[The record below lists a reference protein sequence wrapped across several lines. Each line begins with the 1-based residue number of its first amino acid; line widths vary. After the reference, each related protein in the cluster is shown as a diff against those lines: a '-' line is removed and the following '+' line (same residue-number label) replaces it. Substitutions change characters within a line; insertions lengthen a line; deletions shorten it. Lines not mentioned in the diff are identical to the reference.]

1 MLGHLIRKEI
11 LDQLLSLR
19 FIILSA
25 IAALTIWLS
34 LYDGYAYYQ
43 ARVEDYRHAR
53 AFTEVRFPQLI
64 EIPNW
69 GELGFYG
76 FHEHK
81 PPTVMS
87 VFVRGLDPVL
97 GRTISNSFASV
108 RRLRWSPGETEP
120 IQRIFPPL
128 DLGFVVQV
136 LLSLFV
142 LLLTYDAVCGE
153 KEAGTLR
160 LISSFPAQ
168 AHRILLGKLFG
179 ILIPTLLAFGLPLC
193 LGIAVLIAAPDVSIR
208 AQEWMRLIVIVVVF
222 GIYLSAYSCAGL
234 LASCLTHRPATS
246 FVLLLTF
253 WVATVVVMPRVSLIA
268 ADVLR
273 PAPSVSEHHAQRAAI
288 EKEMHIK
295 VVALDKQYQ
304 REHPEFHK
312 TPESREARQIQ
323 YWRTAEGLRR
333 QKRTEHDRLDAGF
346 RSRYNTRLRLALMF
360 ARISPAFTFKNSIVR
375 LAGTGIDRHNRFET
389 TFTQV
394 YMKLYTSWKNT
405 ALHLDLFQENYP
417 EKYGYPNRDYSKIP
431 RFSYR
436 EIWPVRE
443 VQSAMI
449 DVGLLALWGIA
460 FFAGAYVSISRYDKR

>member
-1 MLGHLIRKEI
+1 MLGQLIRKEI

-53 AFTEVRFPQLI
+53 ALTEVRFPQLI
-64 EIPNW
+64 EIPKW
-69 GELGFYG
+69 DELGYYG

-81 PPTVMS
+81 PPTVLS

-97 GRTISNSFASV
+97 GRTISNSHARV

-120 IQRIFPPL
+120 VQRIFPPL
-128 DLGFVVQV
+128 DLGLVVQL

-160 LISSFPAQ
+160 LIASFPAQ

-179 ILIPTLLAFGLPLC
+179 ILIPTLLAFGLPLAV
-193 LGIAVLIAAPDVSIR
+193 GIAVLLVTPDISIR
-208 AQEWMRLIVIVVVF
+208 AQEWMRLIVIIAAF
-222 GIYLSAYSCAGL
+222 GIYLSVYSCVGL

-246 FVLLLTF
+246 FVLLLAF
-253 WVATVVVMPRVSLIA
+253 WVATVVVMPRLSFIA

-273 PAPSVSEHHAQRAAI
+273 PAPSLPEHHIQRSVI
-288 EKEMHIK
+288 SRKFGKKRNELHQKYI
-295 VVALDKQYQ
+295 Q
-304 REHPEFHK
+304 EHPELHK
-312 TPESREARQIQ
+312 TAESREARQIY
-323 YWRTAEGLRR
+323 YWKISEDARSQTRTAREQLEEEFRNR
-333 QKRTEHDRLDAGF
+333 YSARLD
-346 RSRYNTRLRLALMF
+346 LALNL
-360 ARISPAFTFKNSIVR
+360 ARISPAFAFKNAVVR

-389 TFTQV
+389 AFTRD
-394 YMKLYTSWKNT
+394 YMKLYTDWSIT
-405 ALHLDLFQENYP
+405 TSHLELFQENHP

-436 EIWPVRE
+436 ETWPIRE
-443 VQSAMI
+443 VQSALM

-460 FFAGAYVSISRYDKR
+460 FFTGGYVSISRYDKR